1 MIDHHLIKQ
10 LRTLKLG
17 GFAETLDLR
26 VTQAQKDELSH
37 LAFLTL
43 VVQDEIERR
52 EAKKLEVR
60 LQKASLEEAKTL
72 EDFDFAFNPNIKRGV
87 ITDLAT
93 CLFIEK
99 REHVLVY
106 GSVGVGKTHLV
117 QAIGHEACRRGYS
130 VLFVKSV
137 KMFRHLLAAR
147 ADHSWEK
154 QIKKYLYPD
163 CLIIDDFGLTALSPI
178 QAEDFYE
185 IVSERHLKSS
195 ILVTSNRPPQDWV
208 ALFPDPVMAHSA
220 LDRLSH
226 HGHHIMID
234 EGESYRRKLSPKMR
248 Q

>member
-10 LRTLKLG
+10 LRILKLG
-17 GFAETLDLR
+17 GFVETLDLR
-26 VTQAQKDELSH
+26 VAQAQKDELSH

-52 EAKKLEVR
+52 EAKKLDAR
-60 LQKASLEEAKTL
+60 LQKASFEENKTL
-72 EDFDFAFNPNIKRGV
+72 EGFDFTFNQKIKRSV

-93 CLFIEK
+93 CLFIERK
-99 REHVLVY
+99 EHILVY
-106 GSVGVGKTHLV
+106 GPAGIGKTHIV
-117 QAIGHEACRRGYS
+117 QAIGHEACRKGYS
-130 VLFVKSV
+130 VLFVKAV

-154 QIKKYLYPD
+154 QMKKYLYPD
-163 CLIIDDFGLTALSPI
+163 VLIIDDFGLTALNSI

-195 ILVTSNRPPQDWV
+195 ILITSNRPPQDWV
-208 ALFPDPVMAHSA
+208 ALFPDPVVANSA

-226 HGHHIMID
+226 NAHHILID
-234 EGESYRRKLSPKMR
+234 GGESYRKKISPKM
-248 Q
+248 QQ